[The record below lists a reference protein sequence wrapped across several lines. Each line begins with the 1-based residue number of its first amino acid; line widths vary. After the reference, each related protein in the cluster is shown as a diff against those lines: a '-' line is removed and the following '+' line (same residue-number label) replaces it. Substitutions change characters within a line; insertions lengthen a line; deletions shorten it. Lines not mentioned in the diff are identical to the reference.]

1 MSILRIVEGEMINT
15 TTGKMDLR
23 ATDGDYTIHA
33 TGKNRWHG
41 GEEGIFEKDYE
52 PSHPEDSLNNTI
64 NVSLNI
70 FFDGTQN
77 NKTNT
82 DAKKPDSEDH
92 DAYLKEGNKK
102 DDSFENDY
110 TNVARGYDAIDSSVD
125 FQKRLY
131 IEGIGTENL
140 ESDDVFPDVAIG
152 MGYRGVVGKVVKA
165 CVKVPEVL
173 SPYSG
178 KEIDIL
184 KLNVYGF
191 SRGATAARHFLHIV
205 NSPAVIYGQLPDNKV
220 QVMAPGYYQG
230 MKNEHSILKVS
241 NHPLLER
248 HGYFA
253 ACLLKENFNIKK
265 IEINFVGLYDTVA
278 SYGFYHGND
287 SADLHLDAV
296 KKARFV
302 LQLSSD
308 DEYRENFDLVNIQS
322 AGLHGL
328 ELTLPGVHS
337 DIGGSYIN
345 NTKEVS
351 ALYFKRESLYNK
363 MIHNSDKEIEKLKKI
378 VIREGW
384 YKKHQIEAGVLHKS
398 AIDDKIKKG
407 SVEDL
412 ERFYAVVGI
421 RNLYNTYDQIPLH
434 LMFHFSKDAKVKYD
448 NNYINENHSINDK
461 FIKSVSNNLNNYV
474 NACNNLR
481 NSYIEMYNG
490 DLFDKKSLNDEYLS
504 KLKRI
509 LYLDYIDEEVLK
521 KLRNQYLHW
530 SVKANELGLGSR
542 ESQAPAKDGAYE
554 GQYRKREIHNG

>member
-41 GEEGIFEKDYE
+41 GEEGTFYHDYE
-52 PSHPEDSLNNTI
+52 PLHPEDSLNNAI

-77 NKTNT
+77 NKSNT
-82 DAKKPDSEDH
+82 DAKKTDSKDH

-110 TNVARGYDAIDSSVD
+110 TNIARGYDAIDPIAD
-125 FQKRLY
+125 FQKKLY

-140 ESDDVFPDVAIG
+140 ESDDIFPDVAIG
-152 MGYRGVVGKVVKA
+152 MGYRGVVAKVVKA
-165 CVKVPEVL
+165 CVKAPEIL
-173 SPYSG
+173 KEYRG
-178 KEIDIL
+178 KEIDVL
-184 KLNVYGF
+184 KVNVYGF
-191 SRGATAARHFLHIV
+191 SRGATAARHFLHIA
-205 NSPAVIYGQLPDNKV
+205 NSPAIIYSQLPDNKV
-220 QVMAPGYYQG
+220 QVTAPGYFQG
-230 MKNEHSILKVS
+230 MEDEKNILTIT
-241 NHPLLER
+241 NNPLLEQ

-278 SYGFYHGND
+278 SHGFYHGND
-287 SADLHLDAV
+287 SIDLHLDAV

-308 DEYRENFDLVNIQS
+308 DEYRENFDLINIES

-328 ELTLPGVHS
+328 ELTLPGVHA
-337 DIGGSYIN
+337 DIGGSYLN
-345 NTKEVS
+345 NVEEIS
-351 ALYFKRESLYNK
+351 ALYYKRESLYNK
-363 MIHNSDKEIEKLKKI
+363 MIHNSDQEIEKLKKI
-378 VIREGW
+378 VISEGW
-384 YKKHQIEAGVLHKS
+384 YKKHQIEAGTLHKS
-398 AIDDKIKKG
+398 AIDNKIQKG
-407 SVEDL
+407 SIEDS
-412 ERFYAVVGI
+412 ERFYAVIGM
-421 RNLYNTYDQIPLH
+421 RNLYNTYDQIPLN
-434 LMFHFSKDAKVKYD
+434 LMFHFSKDAKVEYRKNKLISY
-448 NNYINENHSINDK
+448 SIEDE

-474 NACNNLR
+474 NSCNNLR

-490 DLFDKKSLNDEYLS
+490 DLYDKNSINEEYLS
-504 KLKRI
+504 KLKRKS
-509 LYLDYIDEEVLK
+509 YLNYIDEEVLK

-542 ESQAPAKDGAYE
+542 ESQAPAKDGAFE
-554 GQYRKREIHNG
+554 GRYRKREIHNG

>member
-33 TGKNRWHG
+33 TGKNRWQG
-41 GEEGIFEKDYE
+41 GEEGIFEKNYE
-52 PSHPEDSLNNTI
+52 PVHPEDSLNNAI
-64 NVSLNI
+64 SVSLNI

-82 DAKKPDSEDH
+82 DAKSTDSKDH
-92 DAYLKEGNKK
+92 DAYLKKGNKE

-110 TNVARGYDAIDSSVD
+110 TNVARGYDAIDPD
-125 FQKRLY
+125 AKFQSALY
-131 IEGIGTENL
+131 IEGIGTEDL

-152 MGYRGVVGKVVKA
+152 MGYRGVVAKVGKA
-165 CVKVPEVL
+165 CVKASEML
-173 SPYSG
+173 MSYND
-178 KEIDIL
+178 KEIDVL
-184 KLNVYGF
+184 KINVYGF
-191 SRGATAARHFLHIV
+191 SRGATAARHFLHIA

-220 QVMAPGYYQG
+220 QVLAPGYFQG
-230 MKNEHSILKVS
+230 MKNEYSILKVP
-241 NHPLLER
+241 NHPLLEW

-253 ACLLKENFNIKK
+253 ACLLKVNLKVKK

-278 SYGFYHGND
+278 SYGVYHGND
-287 SADLHLDAV
+287 SIDLHLDAV

-308 DEYRENFDLVNIQS
+308 DEYRENFDLTNIES

-328 ELTLPGVHS
+328 ELNLPGVHS

-345 NTKEVS
+345 NAKEIS
-351 ALYFKRESLYNK
+351 ALYYKRESLYNK
-363 MIHNSDKEIEKLKKI
+363 MIHGSDKEIEKLKKI
-378 VIREGW
+378 VISEGW

-398 AIDDKIKKG
+398 AIDNKIKKG

-434 LMFHFSKDAKVKYD
+434 LMFHFSKDANVEYRKNKLISY
-448 NNYINENHSINDK
+448 SIKDE
-461 FIKSVSNNLNNYV
+461 FIKSVSNSLSNYV

-481 NSYIEMYNG
+481 NSYIEMYNC
-490 DLFDKKSLNDEYLS
+490 DLYDKNSINVEYLS

-509 LYLDYIDEEVLK
+509 SYLDYIDEEVLK

-554 GQYRKREIHNG
+554 GRYRKREIHNG

>member
-1 MSILRIVEGEMINT
+1 MSILRIVEGEMTNT

-33 TGKNRWHG
+33 MGKNRWHG

-52 PSHPEDSLNNTI
+52 PLHPEDSLNNTI

-82 DAKKPDSEDH
+82 DAKKPDSKDH
-92 DAYLKEGNKK
+92 DAYLKVGNKE

-110 TNVARGYDAIDSSVD
+110 TNVARGYDAIDPTAD

-131 IEGIGTENL
+131 IEGIGTEDL

-152 MGYRGVVGKVVKA
+152 MGHRGVVAKVVKA
-165 CVKVPEVL
+165 CVKAPEAL
-173 SPYSG
+173 SPYSD
-178 KEIDIL
+178 KEIDVL

-191 SRGATAARHFLHIV
+191 SRGATAARHFLHIA
-205 NSPAVIYGQLPDNKV
+205 NSPAVIYSQLPDNKV
-220 QVMAPGYYQG
+220 KVMAPLYLQEAEG
-230 MKNEHSILKVS
+230 KTNIITVS
-241 NHPLLER
+241 NHPLLDQ

-278 SYGFYHGND
+278 SYGLYHGND
-287 SADLHLDAV
+287 SIDLHLDAV

-308 DEYRENFDLVNIQS
+308 DEYRENFDLINIES

-345 NTKEVS
+345 NAKEVS
-351 ALYFKRESLYNK
+351 ALYYKRESLYNK
-363 MIHNSDKEIEKLKKI
+363 MIHHSDQEVEKLKKI
-378 VIREGW
+378 VISEGW
-384 YKKHQIEAGVLHKS
+384 YKKHQIEAGVVHKS

-412 ERFYAVVGI
+412 ERFYAVVGT

-434 LMFHFSKDAKVKYD
+434 LMFHFSKDADVKYD
-448 NNYINENHSINDK
+448 VNLEKRHTIIDE

-474 NACNNLR
+474 NACNDLR
-481 NSYIEMYNG
+481 NSYVEMYNG
-490 DLFDKKSLNDEYLS
+490 DLYDKNSINKEYLS
-504 KLKRI
+504 KLKRKS
-509 LYLDYIDEEVLK
+509 YLNYIDEEVLK

-554 GQYRKREIHNG
+554 GRYRKREIHNG

>member
-41 GEEGIFEKDYE
+41 GEEGTFYHDYE
-52 PSHPEDSLNNTI
+52 PLHPEDSLNNAI

-77 NKTNT
+77 NKANT
-82 DAKKPDSEDH
+82 DAKKTDSKDH

-110 TNVARGYDAIDSSVD
+110 TNIARGYDAIDPSAD
-125 FQKRLY
+125 FQKKLY

-152 MGYRGVVGKVVKA
+152 MGYRGVVAKVVKA
-165 CVKVPEVL
+165 CVKAPEIL
-173 SPYSG
+173 KEYRG
-178 KEIDIL
+178 KEIDVL
-184 KLNVYGF
+184 KVNVYGF
-191 SRGATAARHFLHIV
+191 SRGATAARHFLHIA
-205 NSPAVIYGQLPDNKV
+205 NSPAIIYSQLPDNKV
-220 QVMAPGYYQG
+220 QVTAPGYFQG
-230 MKNEHSILKVS
+230 MEDKNKILAIT
-241 NHPLLER
+241 NNPLLDR

-253 ACLLKENFNIKK
+253 ACLLEENFNIKK

-287 SADLHLDAV
+287 SIDLHLDAV

-308 DEYRENFDLVNIQS
+308 DEYRENFDLINIES

-328 ELTLPGVHS
+328 ELTLPGVHA
-337 DIGGSYIN
+337 DIGGSYVN
-345 NTKEVS
+345 NVEEIS
-351 ALYFKRESLYNK
+351 ALYYKRESLYNK
-363 MIHNSDKEIEKLKKI
+363 MIHNSDQEIEKLKKI
-378 VIREGW
+378 VISEGW
-384 YKKHQIEAGVLHKS
+384 YKKHQIKAGTLHKS
-398 AIDDKIKKG
+398 AIDNKIQKG
-407 SVEDL
+407 SIEDS

-434 LMFHFSKDAKVKYD
+434 LMFHFSKDGEVKYD
-448 NNYINENHSINDK
+448 VNLEKRHSIVDE
-461 FIKSVSNNLNNYV
+461 FIKSVNNSLNNYV

-490 DLFDKKSLNDEYLS
+490 DLYDKKSINEEYLS
-504 KLKRI
+504 KLKRKS
-509 LYLDYIDEEVLK
+509 YLNYIDEEVLK

-542 ESQAPAKDGAYE
+542 ESQAPAKDGAFE

>member
-33 TGKNRWHG
+33 AGKNQWVG
-41 GEEGIFEKDYE
+41 GEKGIFEKDYE
-52 PSHPEDSLNNTI
+52 PLHPEDSLNNTI

-82 DAKKPDSEDH
+82 DAKKTDSKDH
-92 DAYLKEGNKK
+92 DAYLKVGNKK
-102 DDSFENDY
+102 DDSFENEY
-110 TNVARGYDAIDSSVD
+110 TNVARGYDAIDPEAK
-125 FQKRLY
+125 FQRALY
-131 IEGIGTENL
+131 IEGIGTEDL

-152 MGYRGVVGKVVKA
+152 MGYRGVVAKVVKA
-165 CVKVPEVL
+165 CVKAPESL
-173 SPYSG
+173 NKYRR
-178 KEIDIL
+178 KEIAVL

-191 SRGATAARHFLHIV
+191 SRGATAARHFLHITT
-205 NSPAVIYGQLPDNKV
+205 SPAFIYSQLPDNKV
-220 QVMAPGYYQG
+220 QVLAPGYYQG
-230 MKNEHSILKVS
+230 MEDKNNIITIP
-241 NHPLLER
+241 NNPLLNR
-248 HGYFA
+248 HGFFA
-253 ACLLKENFNIKK
+253 ACLLNNDFNIKK

-287 SADLHLDAV
+287 SIDLHLDAV

-345 NTKEVS
+345 NAKEVS
-351 ALYFKRESLYNK
+351 ALYYKRESVYNQ
-363 MIHNSDKEIEKLKKI
+363 MIHSSDKEIQKLKEI
-378 VIREGW
+378 VISEGW

-412 ERFYAVVGI
+412 ERFYAVVGT

-434 LMFHFSKDAKVKYD
+434 LMFHFSKDAEVEYD
-448 NNYINENHSINDK
+448 TNYINQNHTIHDE

-481 NSYIEMYNG
+481 NNYIEMYNG
-490 DLFDKKSLNDEYLS
+490 DLYDKNSINEEYLS

-509 LYLDYIDEEVLK
+509 SYLDFIDEEVLK

-542 ESQAPAKDGAYE
+542 ESQAPAKDGAFE
-554 GQYRKREIHNG
+554 GRYRKREIHNG

>member
-1 MSILRIVEGEMINT
+1 MSILRIVEDEMINT

-33 TGKNRWHG
+33 AGKNRWVG

-52 PSHPEDSLNNTI
+52 PLHPEDSLNNTI

-82 DAKKPDSEDH
+82 DAKKTDSKNH
-92 DAYLKEGNKK
+92 DAYLKVGNKK

-110 TNVARGYDAIDSSVD
+110 TNVARGYDAINSAAA

-131 IEGIGTENL
+131 IEGIGTEDL

-152 MGYRGVVGKVVKA
+152 MGYRGVVAKVVKA
-165 CVKVPEVL
+165 CVKAPEML
-173 SPYSG
+173 IPYND
-178 KEIDIL
+178 KEIAVL

-205 NSPAVIYGQLPDNKV
+205 NSPAIIYGQLPDNKV
-220 QVMAPGYYQG
+220 QVMAPGYYQS
-230 MKNEHSILKVS
+230 MKNEDSILKVP

-287 SADLHLDAV
+287 SIDLHLDAV

-345 NTKEVS
+345 NAKEVS
-351 ALYFKRESLYNK
+351 ALYYKRESLYNQ
-363 MIHNSDKEIEKLKKI
+363 MIHSSDKEIQKLKEI
-378 VIREGW
+378 VISEGW

-407 SVEDL
+407 SVEDS
-412 ERFYAVVGI
+412 ERFYAVVGT
-421 RNLYNTYDQIPLH
+421 RNLYNTYDQIPLQ
-434 LMFHFSKDAKVKYD
+434 LMFHFSKDAEVKYD
-448 NNYINENHSINDK
+448 TNLEKRHTIVDE
-461 FIKSVSNNLNNYV
+461 FIKSVSNSLYNYV
-474 NACNNLR
+474 NTCNGLR

-490 DLFDKKSLNDEYLS
+490 GLYDKNSINEEYLS
-504 KLKRI
+504 KLKRKS
-509 LYLDYIDEEVLK
+509 YLNYIEEEVLK

-542 ESQAPAKDGAYE
+542 ESQAPTKDGAYE
-554 GQYRKREIHNG
+554 GRYRKREIHNG

>member
-15 TTGKMDLR
+15 STGKMDLR
-23 ATDGDYTIHA
+23 AIDGDYTVHA
-33 TGKNRWHG
+33 LGKNRWNG

-52 PSHPEDSLNNTI
+52 PLHPEDSLNNAI

-82 DAKKPDSEDH
+82 DAKKQDSKDH
-92 DAYLKEGNKK
+92 DAYLKVGNKE

-110 TNVARGYDAIDSSVD
+110 TNVARGYDAIDPTAD
-125 FQKRLY
+125 FQSALY

-152 MGYRGVVGKVVKA
+152 MGYRGVVAKVVKA
-165 CVKVPEVL
+165 CVKTPEML
-173 SPYSG
+173 KEYGG
-178 KEIDIL
+178 KEINVL

-191 SRGATAARHFLHIV
+191 SRGATAARHFLHIA
-205 NSPAVIYGQLPDNKV
+205 NSPAVIYSQLPDNKV

-230 MKNEHSILKVS
+230 MKNEYSILKVP
-241 NHPLLER
+241 NHPLLDR

-253 ACLLKENFNIKK
+253 ACLLKENFSIKK

-287 SADLHLDAV
+287 SIDLHLDAV

-308 DEYRENFDLVNIQS
+308 DEYRENFDLVNIES

-345 NTKEVS
+345 NAKEVS
-351 ALYFKRESLYNK
+351 ALYYKRESLYNK
-363 MIHNSDKEIEKLKKI
+363 MIHHSDQEVEKLKKI
-378 VIREGW
+378 VISEGW
-384 YKKHQIEAGVLHKS
+384 YKKHQIEAGVVHKS
-398 AIDDKIKKG
+398 AIDNKIKKG

-434 LMFHFSKDAKVKYD
+434 LMFHFSKDAKVEYRKNKLISY
-448 NNYINENHSINDK
+448 SIEDE
-461 FIKSVSNNLNNYV
+461 FIKSVCNSLNNYV
-474 NACNNLR
+474 NVCNDLR
-481 NSYIEMYNG
+481 NSYVEMYNG
-490 DLFDKKSLNDEYLS
+490 DLYDKNSINEEYLS
-504 KLKRI
+504 KLKRKS
-509 LYLDYIDEEVLK
+509 YLNYIDEEVLK

-554 GQYRKREIHNG
+554 GRYRKREIHNG